1 MYVIYYLV
9 VSPDL
14 PGRKMEFTPISL
26 ANAAIVDPKISMDIT
41 DDLQITLS
49 AQGGVA
55 PWTWVD
61 HPLGTVGVFVD
72 AVTGKPTNGFYLIP
86 GVDRTCERTYI
97 TGVAEWDN
105 LRES

>member
-1 MYVIYYLV
+1 
-9 VSPDL
+9 
-14 PGRKMEFTPISL
+14 MEFTPISL
-26 ANAAIVDPKISMDIT
+26 ANAAIVDPKISMYVA

-49 AQGGVA
+49 AKGGVA

-86 GVDRTCERTYI
+86 GVDRTCECTYI
-97 TGVAEWDN
+97 LGVGEWHS
-105 LRES
+105 LREP

>member
-1 MYVIYYLV
+1 
-9 VSPDL
+9 
-14 PGRKMEFTPISL
+14 MEFTPISL
-26 ANAAIVDPKISMDIT
+26 ANAAIVDPKISIDIT

-61 HPLGTVGVFVD
+61 HPLGTVGIFVD

-86 GVDRTCERTYI
+86 GVDRTCEWTYI
-97 TGVAEWDN
+97 LGVSN
-105 LRES
+105 RRLREP